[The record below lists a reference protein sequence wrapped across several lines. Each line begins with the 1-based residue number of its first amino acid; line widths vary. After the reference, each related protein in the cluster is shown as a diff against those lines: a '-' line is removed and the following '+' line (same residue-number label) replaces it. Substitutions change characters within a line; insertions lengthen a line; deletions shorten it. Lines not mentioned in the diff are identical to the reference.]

1 MFLPTDIVCRSL
13 ESAGPLMLGVMVE
26 AEGLYI
32 SLPAFV
38 QTLWSLKQKFSLFAS
53 SYVTAV

>member
-1 MFLPTDIVCRSL
+1 
-13 ESAGPLMLGVMVE
+13 MLGVMVE

-53 SYVTAV
+53 SYVTAVY